1 MIQEYFN
8 NCRTAEELQKEH
20 RRLVIQ
26 MHPDRNPD
34 APDATAKF
42 QEMQTQYEER
52 LAELHGDYRAAA
64 KGRARREQ
72 AEREEK
78 ARREREKREREKHRV
93 EDVIN
98 QARRNKGVS
107 FEALKEGDYIY
118 ARRIVDVEQDG
129 LKWKCLSGEQIAE
142 ITYNTIPLEETVV
155 KIEKVS
161 EMDDFAIMKFSLSN
175 YIHGVYGGFEVLQ
188 NSEHSCKGKRVA
200 NVVMFRS
207 KHYVFFGN
215 PKGDFFISDYY
226 VPINYEEMLA
236 DWHLRYA
243 AEQKLQEEERKRI
256 EAERMAKLE
265 AEQKPLIEEWTGKLV
280 AISAAL
286 NDKEKETVAMDNLKK
301 MLKVKFPGVT
311 FRLKKKIDSYNLTW
325 EDGPVIWDVC
335 GFSDLFTPYVLTPWG
350 KRFGHLDID
359 GHSRTMSTITK
370 ATILEQL
377 GQIADVFAT
386 HDYTDDVEVG
396 EVDWMLMHLL
406 VGVNVEDKD
415 ADVCPFGIND
425 DGKRIVRVEDAVSY
439 VFSRT
444 SYAQKKKANRRKQ
457 TANV

>member
-34 APDATAKF
+34 DPEATAKF
-42 QEMQTQYEER
+42 QEMQAQYEEK

-78 ARREREKREREKHRV
+78 ARHEKERREREKHRV

-98 QARRNKGVS
+98 QARRNKGVG
-107 FEALKEGDYIY
+107 FDALKEGDYIY
-118 ARRIVDVEQDG
+118 ARGIVDREQDA
-129 LKWKCLSGEQIAE
+129 LKWQSLTGKEIAE
-142 ITYNTIPLEETVV
+142 ITYRTYPLGETVV
-155 KIEKVS
+155 KIEKVY
-161 EMDDFAIMKFSLSN
+161 EVDDNTIMDSALCSHID
-175 YIHGVYGGFEVLQ
+175 GVYGGYEVLQ

-236 DWHLRYA
+236 DWHLRYV
-243 AEQKLQEEERKRI
+243 AELKRQEEERKRI
-256 EAERMAKLE
+256 EAERKAKLE
-265 AEQKPLIEEWTGKLV
+265 AEQKPLVEEWTGKLV

-286 NDKEKETVAMDNLKK
+286 TDEEKDTVALCNLKT
-301 MLKVKFPGVT
+301 MLKVKFPAL
-311 FRLKKKIDSYNLTW
+311 RS
-325 EDGPVIWDVC
+325 
-335 GFSDLFTPYVLTPWG
+335 
-350 KRFGHLDID
+350 
-359 GHSRTMSTITK
+359 
-370 ATILEQL
+370 
-377 GQIADVFAT
+377 
-386 HDYTDDVEVG
+386 VE
-396 EVDWMLMHLL
+396 ETQQFL
-406 VGVNVEDKD
+406 
-415 ADVCPFGIND
+415 
-425 DGKRIVRVEDAVSY
+425 
-439 VFSRT
+439 
-444 SYAQKKKANRRKQ
+444 
-457 TANV
+457 